1 MKNES
6 KHIFIGEYLERN
18 KKAFKGLEYG
28 LEYLNKVADME
39 AKAERKWKKIHLEKE
54 RKQKLLTEILW
65 CSKEVISTPL
75 RGEWVSVAD
84 IKRIFAKYGIKYE
97 SPF

>member
-1 MKNES
+1 MKKNPT
-6 KHIFIGEYLERN
+6 
-18 KKAFKGLEYG
+18 
-28 LEYLNKVADME
+28 
-39 AKAERKWKKIHLEKE
+39 LEKE
-54 RKQKLLTEILW
+54 RKQKLLNEILW

-75 RGEWVSVAD
+75 RGEWVAVAD